1 MKIAFFVQY
10 CHEAGTYF
18 RWHNLAKALVLN
30 GHSVHVYAGDF
41 NYKAA
46 KRTENRDGVEYRIT
60 PSLISSRFFG
70 NPSDPVTAI
79 YRCFAKVD
87 KGYDV
92 YHLFQPFLQAY
103 MPWQWLKYFRKGF
116 FVYDWDDLWTGGI
129 FQKPQSFRDRYT
141 MWLVNYLEKKLP
153 QSARA
158 TSVCSRY
165 LHGLL
170 PKSSNGSIFYNGFWP
185 EFNTDLVAR
194 ENIFIKEVDIF
205 YLGYIGK
212 TAAELDWIVDAARN
226 IQYKYKQV
234 HFLIVGPARSQI
246 ESSGLLE
253 LPNMT
258 YLEQVSPEEAKS
270 IACKLD
276 VGLLPLENNA
286 FNKSRFPIKFF
297 DYLIVG
303 TPVYYSGVGELKF
316 IGGTLNYVYDGGST
330 KDEWIK
336 NLEYFL
342 DKNSYAPKPCI
353 DVKAFEEVYS
363 WPAIASK
370 LAEFYGKHN
379 TIN

>member
-60 PSLISSRFFG
+60 PSLISSRIFG
-70 NPSDPVTAI
+70 NPSDPLTAL
-79 YRCFAKVD
+79 YRCFTKVD

-103 MPWQWLKYFRKGF
+103 LPWQWLKYFRKGF
-116 FVYDWDDLWTGGI
+116 FIYDWDDLWTGGI
-129 FQKPQSFRDRYT
+129 FQKPQSIRDRYT
-141 MWLVNYLEKKLP
+141 MWLVKCLEKKLP

-158 TSVCSRY
+158 TTVCSRY

-170 PKSSNGSIFYNGFWP
+170 PKSNNGNIFYNGFWP
-185 EFNTDLVAR
+185 ELNTDTDAC
-194 ENIFIKEVDIF
+194 ENIFIKEVDLF

-212 TAAELDWIVDAARN
+212 TAAELDWIVDAARI
-226 IQYKYKQV
+226 IQYKHKQV

-270 IACKLD
+270 IARKLD

-316 IGGTLNYVYDGGST
+316 IGDTLNYVYDGGNT
-330 KDEWIK
+330 KKEWVK
-336 NLEYFL
+336 NLASFL
-342 DKNSYAPKPCI
+342 DSNSEIPKPLI
-353 DVKAFEEVYS
+353 DIKELQEVYS
-363 WPAIASK
+363 WPAIALK

-379 TIN
+379 KIE